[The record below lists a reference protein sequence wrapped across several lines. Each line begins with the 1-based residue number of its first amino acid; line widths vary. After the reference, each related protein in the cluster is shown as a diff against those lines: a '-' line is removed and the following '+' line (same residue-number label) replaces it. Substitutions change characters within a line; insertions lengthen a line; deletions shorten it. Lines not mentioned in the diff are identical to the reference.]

1 MPPASLSTFEVIR
14 PGPTTASST
23 ARRRRVMRVRRMKFV
38 PRAFHVAS
46 VVGLVVCSAMLVENN
61 SEDEE
66 RPFASRM
73 TTKPKNQP
81 RPPEGGRYQSQ
92 ILNSSAKLNAKSRR
106 NGAATGFERT
116 YFRVALKFCTH
127 TAYYVVYGDGADRTI
142 IAIDDGQAP
151 QIVFIEQLENFLV
164 VRTGCYR
171 EQRFECEFGHALVRI
186 R

>member
-1 MPPASLSTFEVIR
+1 
-14 PGPTTASST
+14 
-23 ARRRRVMRVRRMKFV
+23 MRVRRMKFV

-106 NGAATGFERT
+106 NAAAT
-116 YFRVALKFCTH
+116 
-127 TAYYVVYGDGADRTI
+127 
-142 IAIDDGQAP
+142 
-151 QIVFIEQLENFLV
+151 
-164 VRTGCYR
+164 
-171 EQRFECEFGHALVRI
+171 RF
-186 R
+186 